1 MASAGF
7 CWLHRHRHGHAQIGD
22 HLAVVGKGIG
32 DDAVQQAK
40 EHHQHL
46 SHGVSLG
53 VEDKRRD
60 AYQRGGQRQ
69 IILPVKGAEGS
80 DDKRRRQA
88 PQEPLGSGKVSK
100 QLSPHKIHLQ
110 KNSTRIHIF

>member
-32 DDAVQQAK
+32 DDAVQQA
-40 EHHQHL
+40 ENHHQHL
-46 SHGVSLG
+46 SDGVSLG

-69 IILPVKGAEGS
+69 IILPVKGADEHH
-80 DDKRRRQA
+80 RQA

-100 QLSPHKIHLQ
+100 QLSPHKIDLQ

>member
-1 MASAGF
+1 M
-7 CWLHRHRHGHAQIGD
+7 
-22 HLAVVGKGIG
+22 
-32 DDAVQQAK
+32 QQAK

-46 SHGVSLG
+46 SDGASLG

-80 DDKRRRQA
+80 DDEHHRQA
-88 PQEPLGSGKVSK
+88 PQK
-100 QLSPHKIHLQ
+100 LSALEKY
-110 KNSTRIHIF
+110 